1 MGKHDRGSRALVAL
15 ALLCLSPACKQPRGT
30 QPAPPVAPPALGAVR
45 ARPIPPLELR
55 GWRIELD
62 AERLAKRVGERL
74 SQDGI
79 FAGGAQKG
87 GTAEVTLEAL
97 PLAGDSAEDAV
108 RVKLRL
114 RVALRPEGA
123 APAHFAE
130 DAVALG
136 EAPLEA
142 KTADEARAGFQRLTE
157 RTADDLV
164 ALYVARQRL
173 WQAAAPAIVEAL
185 GAPDLESR
193 VEAVRVVAARQL
205 RQAIP
210 KLLTMLEDEDEGVRD
225 AALGAL
231 VVLRERG
238 AVKVLAKSRQMRDA
252 REMRKILDAMGTLG
266 GREAKDYLGFVA
278 ETHDDE
284 EIREMATS
292 ALERMTRN
300 AEKSTK

>member
-1 MGKHDRGSRALVAL
+1 MGKHDQGSRALVAL
-15 ALLCLSPACKQPRGT
+15 ALWCLSPACKQPRGT

-74 SQDGI
+74 ARDGI
-79 FAGGAQKG
+79 FAGGAPKG

-142 KTADEARAGFQRLTE
+142 KTAEAARAGFQRLTE

-185 GAPDLESR
+185 SAADLESR
-193 VEAVRVVAARQL
+193 VEAVRIVAARQL

-210 KLLTMLEDEDEGVRD
+210 KLLAMLEDEEEGVRD

-231 VVLRERG
+231 VVLRESG

-284 EIREMATS
+284 EIREMATR

-300 AEKSTK
+300 VDKSTK